1 MCAREVETTDVE
13 TSDVE
18 TSRVKQDAG
27 RPPAGA
33 EIQDVLFDLA
43 VEPGIVHPTM
53 PWYTEEIKIPAAS
66 DKRKSISIVAL
77 RLTVDCLTYI
87 CAVRFAY
94 WLRFE
99 SAFIARYI
107 HPENVLKFNQVLV
120 SMLIALPILIFF
132 LKVCGMYET
141 RVRIRT
147 LDKVPKIVWAVNGF
161 FITLMVVMFILN
173 FSSGYRGFVIFFWA
187 TCILFVFLGRII
199 LQVGYSV
206 MGRADVAERNT
217 LLVGAG
223 QVGTALAL
231 KLARHPEF
239 GLRPI
244 GFIDDNPLIEMFN
257 EPEIRDLQVLGG
269 LGDICRVINAN
280 DVEKVIVGFS
290 NDSHEPMLELISL
303 CNNAGVEV
311 SVLPR
316 LFEVITDEVEVKE
329 IGGISMVPV
338 RTKNISGIR
347 NALKTLEDYTIVL
360 LGLAV
365 SWPVLLAIAIAI
377 KIDSPGP
384 AFYKQTRVGKDG
396 RPFRFIKF
404 RSMVN
409 GADEIRDQLESGRGD
424 DLLWKI
430 DDDPRITRV
439 GKWIRKFSLDETPQ
453 VFNVLKGQMS
463 IVGPRPGLP
472 EEVDEYK
479 GWHRLRLK
487 SKPGI
492 TGLWQVN
499 GRSDLPF
506 DEMVKFD
513 LYYIECWSLWLDI
526 KTILRTVNAVL
537 HGKGAY

>member
-1 MCAREVETTDVE
+1 MCAKEVETTE
-13 TSDVE
+13 VE
-18 TSRVKQDAG
+18 TSRVDHEAAI
-27 RPPAGA
+27 PPAGA
-33 EIQDVLFDLA
+33 EIQDVLFDLI
-43 VEPGIVHPTM
+43 VEPGIAHPAM
-53 PWYTEEIKIPAAS
+53 PWYTEEIETPAAS
-66 DKRKSISIVAL
+66 DKRKNLSILAL
-77 RLTVDCLTYI
+77 RLTVDCLTYL
-87 CAVRFAY
+87 CAVRIAY

-99 SAFIARYI
+99 SAFMVRSFP
-107 HPENVLKFNQVLV
+107 PENVLKFDQVFYF
-120 SMLIALPILIFF
+120 MLMALPVLIFF
-132 LKVCGMYET
+132 MKVYGLYVT
-141 RVRIRT
+141 RVRVRT
-147 LDKVPKIVWAVNGF
+147 LDKVPKIAGAVTGVV
-161 FITLMVVMFILN
+161 ITLLVMMFLLN
-173 FSSGYRGFVIFFWA
+173 SSSGFRGYIIIFWA
-187 TCILFVFLGRII
+187 CCILLIFLGRTI

-206 MGRADVAERNT
+206 MGRVDVAERNT

-223 QVGTALAL
+223 QVGKALAL

-239 GLRPI
+239 GLRPV
-244 GFIDDNPLIEMFN
+244 GFIDDHPLIERFN

-269 LGDICRVINAN
+269 LADICGVINTN
-280 DVEKVIVGFS
+280 HVEKVIVGFS
-290 NDSHEPMLELISL
+290 KDSHESMLELISV

-316 LFEVITDEVEVKE
+316 LFEVITEEVEVRE

-338 RTKNISGIR
+338 RTKNISGVQ
-347 NALKTLEDYTIVL
+347 NALKTMEDYTLCLI
-360 LGLAV
+360 GLAIF
-365 SWPVLLAIAIAI
+365 WPVLLAIAIAI
-377 KIDSPGP
+377 KLDSRGP
-384 AFYKQTRVGKDG
+384 VFYKQTRIGRDG
-396 RPFRFIKF
+396 RPFQFIKF
-404 RSMVN
+404 RSMVD
-409 GADEIRDQLESGRGD
+409 GADAMRDQLENGRGD

-453 VFNVLKGQMS
+453 VFNVLKGEMS
-463 IVGPRPGLP
+463 LVGPRPGLP
-472 EEVDEYK
+472 EEVDKYK

-487 SKPGI
+487 SRPGI